1 MRNPLHKHSVTLIPG
16 DGIGPEIALVMKKV
30 IAVLNVDIVWEEHNA
45 GLKVFEETGTLV
57 PQEIYD
63 SFEKNKVALKGP
75 ITTPIGTGFRSIN
88 VELRKRYDLY
98 ACVRPIQSIGQV
110 PSHYQDVDIVLF
122 RENTEDLY
130 MGLEEKISDDEARS
144 IKVITRPAS
153 KRIAVAA
160 FEYAVCHHRKKVTV
174 VTKANIMKLSDGLFL
189 NTVRDVSQ
197 HYPGIEFTEIL
208 VDNMCMQM
216 VLNPNQFDVI
226 VTENLYGDILSDLG
240 AALVGGLGFVPGANM
255 GTEMA
260 LFEATHGSAPDIAG
274 MGIANPTALLL
285 SAAMM
290 LDHLN
295 YNKEAELLRFAI
307 DQLYRDEANFTK
319 DIKGPLNTR
328 EYTAKLIQIIQASRS
343 EDNAKKQCF

>member
-1 MRNPLHKHSVTLIPG
+1 MLNPLHKHIVTLIPG
-16 DGIGPEIALVMKKV
+16 DGIGAEITEAMKQV
-30 IAVLNVDIVWEEHNA
+30 VDVLDVDIVWEEHNA

-57 PQEIYD
+57 PQAIYD
-63 SFEKNKVALKGP
+63 SFEKHKVALKGP

-98 ACVRPIQSIGQV
+98 ACVRPIQSIGKV
-110 PSHYQDVDIVLF
+110 TSHYHDVDIVLF

-153 KRIAVAA
+153 RRIALAA
-160 FEYAVCHHRKKVTV
+160 FEYAVSHNRKKVTV

-189 NTVRDVSQ
+189 NTVREVSKY
-197 HYPGIEFTEIL
+197 YPTIEFAEIL

-216 VLNPNQFDVI
+216 VLNPNQFDVV

-240 AALVGGLGFVPGANM
+240 AALVGGLGFVPGANV
-255 GTEMA
+255 GKEMA

-274 MGIANPTALLL
+274 KGIANPTAMLL

-295 YNKEAELLRFAI
+295 YNKEARLLRFAI
-307 DQLYRDEANFTK
+307 NEMYRDEANFTK
-319 DIKGPLNTR
+319 DIKGPLNTY
-328 EYTAKLIQIIQASRS
+328 EYTTKLIQVIQASRGKV
-343 EDNAKKQCF
+343 NAKTE

>member
-1 MRNPLHKHSVTLIPG
+1 MLNPSHKHIVTLIPG
-16 DGIGPEIALVMKKV
+16 DGIGPEITEAMKQV
-30 IAVLNVDIVWEEHNA
+30 VGVLDVNIIWDEHNA

-57 PQEIYD
+57 PQAIYD
-63 SFEKNKVALKGP
+63 SFEKHKVALKGP

-98 ACVRPIQSIGQV
+98 ACVRPIQSIGKV
-110 PSHYQDVDIVLF
+110 TSHYHDVDIVLF

-153 KRIAVAA
+153 RRIALAA
-160 FEYAVCHHRKKVTV
+160 FEYAVSHNRKKVTV

-189 NTVRDVSQ
+189 NTVREVSK
-197 HYPGIEFTEIL
+197 HYPTIEFTEIL

-216 VLNPNQFDVI
+216 VLSPNQFDVV

-240 AALVGGLGFVPGANM
+240 AALVGGLGFVPGANV
-255 GTEMA
+255 GKEMA

-274 MGIANPTALLL
+274 KGIANPTAMLL

-290 LDHLN
+290 LDHFN
-295 YNKEAELLRFAI
+295 YNKEAKLLRFSI
-307 DQLYRDEANFTK
+307 NELYRDEANFTK
-319 DIKGPLNTR
+319 DIKGPLNTH
-328 EYTAKLIQIIQASRS
+328 EYTAKLIQIIQASRGKI
-343 EDNAKKQCF
+343 DAKTE

>member
-1 MRNPLHKHSVTLIPG
+1 MPSPLHRKRVTLIPG
-16 DGIGPEIALVMKKV
+16 DGIGPEITSSMKEV
-30 IAVLNVDIVWEEHNA
+30 IAALDVDLVWDEYNA

-57 PQEIYD
+57 PQSIYD

-88 VELRKRYDLY
+88 VELRKRYNLY
-98 ACVRPIQSIGQV
+98 ACVRPIQSIGKV
-110 PSHYQDVDIVLF
+110 TSHYHDVDIVLF

-160 FEYAVCHHRKKVTV
+160 FEYAVKHKRKKVTV

-189 NTVRDVSQ
+189 DTVREVSK
-197 HYPGIEFTEIL
+197 HYPTIEFTEIL

-216 VLNPNQFDVI
+216 VLNPNQFDVV

-240 AALVGGLGFVPGANM
+240 AALVGGLGFVPGANI
-255 GTEMA
+255 GIDKA

-274 MGIANPTALLL
+274 KGIANPTAMLL

-295 YNKEAELLRFAI
+295 YNKEAKLLRFSI
-307 DQLYRDEANFTK
+307 NELYRDEANFTK
-319 DIKGPLNTR
+319 DIKGPLNTH
-328 EYTAKLIQIIQASRS
+328 EYTAKLIQIIQASRGKI
-343 EDNAKKQCF
+343 DAKTE